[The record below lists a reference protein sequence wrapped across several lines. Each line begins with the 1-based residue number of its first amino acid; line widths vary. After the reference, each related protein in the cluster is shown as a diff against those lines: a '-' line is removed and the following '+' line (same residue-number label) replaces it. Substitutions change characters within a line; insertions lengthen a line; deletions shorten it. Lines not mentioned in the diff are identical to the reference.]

1 LEPRKKR
8 RGLYTVAEFDVYEA
22 TTKTLAFDREV
33 LMFPRRPIAFDA
45 VNTTALFALE
55 YVGGVA
61 VTMFALFAFPLLSF
75 HDVMLDP
82 ESVSVVASFASSH
95 NAHPSMSIGRNVRS
109 PGLME

>member
-1 LEPRKKR
+1 
-8 RGLYTVAEFDVYEA
+8 VYEA
-22 TTKTLAFDREV
+22 TIKTLAFDKEA
-33 LMFPRRPIAFDA
+33 LMFPRRPVAFDA

-82 ESVSVVASFASSH
+82 ESASVVASFASSH
-95 NAHPSMSIGRNVRS
+95 NAHPSMSVGANVRRN
-109 PGLME
+109 GLIL